1 MGTFLRI
8 IRTAW
13 NGFTRNG
20 WLSFISTFMMMQTL
34 LLITIFISLN
44 VVVNQTIQSINDRID
59 VAIFFKEYIPQSDV
73 LAFKDEIS
81 NVNGIKNII
90 FVSQEQALESYISQN
105 QDNQE
110 LLNVIGDDSSFL
122 PSSLEIKVTD
132 PYLIESIVEEI
143 KTMDTQGLI
152 SETSLKKNQNVIDQ
166 LRKINRLVS
175 WANIFLSFVFI
186 TIALLIIFNTI
197 RITIFTRREEIGIM
211 QLVGATDWYIRWPF
225 IVEGMIYG
233 IVGAMLAFIVTLL
246 GYWFIISNISNKYFS
261 IDVTTVT
268 GNASLFNGW
277 LIIELFALQ
286 ILLGMLVGGISSYL
300 STRRHL
306 RI

>member
-13 NGFTRNG
+13 YGFTRNG
-20 WLSFISTFMMMQTL
+20 WLSFVATFMMMQTL
-34 LLITIFISLN
+34 LLITIFVSLN
-44 VVVNQTIQSINDRID
+44 VVVNQTIQSVNDRID

-73 LAFKDEIS
+73 LAFRDEIS
-81 NVNGIKNII
+81 SISGVKDII
-90 FVSQEQALESYISQN
+90 FISQEQALESYIAQN

-110 LLNVIGDDSSFL
+110 LLDVIGDDSSFL

-132 PYLIESIVEEI
+132 PYLIEAIVEQAI
-143 KTMDTQGLI
+143 VMDTEGLI

-175 WANIFLSFVFI
+175 WANIFLSLVFI
-186 TIALLIIFNTI
+186 IIALLIIFNTI
-197 RITIFTRREEIGIM
+197 RITIFTRREEIEIM

-233 IVGAMLAFIVTLL
+233 IVGAILAFVVTLL
-246 GYWFIISNISNKYFS
+246 GYWFIITNISSKYFS
-261 IDVTTVT
+261 IDV
-268 GNASLFNGW
+268 NAAVSDAGLFNVW

-286 ILLGMLVGGISSYL
+286 ILLGILVGGISSYL

>member
-13 NGFTRNG
+13 YGFTRNG
-20 WLSFISTFMMMQTL
+20 WLSFVATFMMMQTL

-44 VVVNQTIQSINDRID
+44 VVVNQAIQSVNDRID

-73 LAFKDEIS
+73 LAFKDEINS
-81 NVNGIKNII
+81 INGVKNII
-90 FVSQEQALESYISQN
+90 FISQEQALESYIAQN

-132 PYLIESIVEEI
+132 PYLIESIVEKVE
-143 KTMDTQGLI
+143 TMDTGGLI

-175 WANIFLSFVFI
+175 WANISLSFIFI
-186 TIALLIIFNTI
+186 IIALLIIFNTI
-197 RITIFTRREEIGIM
+197 RITIFTRREEIEIM

-233 IVGAMLAFIVTLL
+233 IVGAVLAFTVTLL

-261 IDVTTVT
+261 IDVTAT
-268 GNASLFNGW
+268 ASDAGLFNIW
-277 LIIELFALQ
+277 LVVELFALQ
-286 ILLGMLVGGISSYL
+286 ILLGILVGGISSYL

>member
-13 NGFTRNG
+13 YGFTRNG
-20 WLSFISTFMMMQTL
+20 WLSFVATFMMMQTL

-44 VVVNQTIQSINDRID
+44 VVVNQAIQSVNDRID

-73 LAFKDEIS
+73 LAFKDKINS
-81 NVNGIKNII
+81 INGVKNII
-90 FVSQEQALESYISQN
+90 FISQEQALKSYIAQN

-132 PYLIESIVEEI
+132 PYLIESIVEKV
-143 KTMDTQGLI
+143 KTMDIEGLI

-166 LRKINRLVS
+166 LRKINKLVS
-175 WANIFLSFVFI
+175 WANISLSFIFI
-186 TIALLIIFNTI
+186 IIALLIIFNTI
-197 RITIFTRREEIGIM
+197 RITIFTRREEIEIM

-225 IVEGMIYG
+225 IIEGMIYG
-233 IVGAMLAFIVTLL
+233 VVGAVLAFIVTLL

-261 IDVTTVT
+261 IDVTAT
-268 GNASLFNGW
+268 ASGAGLFNIW
-277 LIIELFALQ
+277 LVVELFALQ
-286 ILLGMLVGGISSYL
+286 ILLGMLVGGLSSYL

>member
-13 NGFTRNG
+13 SGFTRNG
-20 WLSFISTFMMMQTL
+20 WLSFVSTFMMIQTL
-34 LLITIFISLN
+34 LIITIFVSLN
-44 VVVNQTIQSINDRID
+44 VLVNKTIQAVNDRID

-73 LAFKDEIS
+73 LVFKDKIS
-81 NVNGIKNII
+81 GVNGVKNII
-90 FVSQEQALESYISQN
+90 FISQEQALESYISQN
-105 QDNQE
+105 QDNKD

-132 PYLIESIVEEI
+132 PYLIESIVEKI
-143 KTMDTQGLI
+143 KTMDTEGLI

-166 LRKINRLVS
+166 LRKINRLAG
-175 WANIFLSFVFI
+175 WTIIFLSFIFVV
-186 TIALLIIFNTI
+186 IALLIIFNTI
-197 RITIFTRREEIGIM
+197 KITIFTRKEEIEIM

-225 IVEGMIYG
+225 IIEGMIYG
-233 IVGAMLAFIVTLL
+233 LVGAVFAFIVTLL

-261 IDVTTVT
+261 IDVTAATN
-268 GNASLFNGW
+268 NANLFNVL

-286 ILLGMLVGGISSYL
+286 ILLGVLVGGLSSYL

>member
-13 NGFTRNG
+13 CGFTRNG
-20 WLSFISTFMMMQTL
+20 WLSFVATFMMMQTL
-34 LLITIFISLN
+34 LIITIFISLN
-44 VVVNQTIQSINDRID
+44 VVVNQAIQSVNDRID

-73 LAFKDEIS
+73 LAFKDKI
-81 NVNGIKNII
+81 NNINGVKNII
-90 FVSQEQALESYISQN
+90 FISQEQALESYIAQN

-110 LLNVIGDDSSFL
+110 LLDVIGDDSSFL

-132 PYLIESIVEEI
+132 PYLIESIVE
-143 KTMDTQGLI
+143 KVKSMDIEGLI

-175 WANIFLSFVFI
+175 WANISLSFIFI
-186 TIALLIIFNTI
+186 IIALLIIFNTI
-197 RITIFTRREEIGIM
+197 RITIFTRREEIEIM

-233 IVGAMLAFIVTLL
+233 IVGAVLAFIVTML

-261 IDVTTVT
+261 IDVTAATS
-268 GNASLFNGW
+268 GAGLFNIW
-277 LIIELFALQ
+277 LVVELFALQ
-286 ILLGMLVGGISSYL
+286 ILLGMLVGGLSSYL
-300 STRRHL
+300 STRHHL